1 MRENNVNIVAHVGRS
16 FEVTLYASPGTTGYS
31 WILTGLPPAV
41 GLTDVSLTPVAPIQ
55 PGSVSRQ
62 IFTFLGLA
70 VGGGALSFDLV
81 RPWEPDKPADK
92 RNYTVEVLSEVA
104 EAASAMQAVAGNE
117 SFPSVVFGVCEG
129 EHKGKIMVDSRTN
142 CVQPYGFPDGIWPAN
157 VKYGFPVIHIYGGF
171 PPAGFDTCPS
181 AVILY
186 AVNPPRE

>member
-16 FEVTLYASPGTTGYS
+16 FEVTLYASPGSTGYS
-31 WILTGLPPAV
+31 WVLTGLPPAV

-81 RPWEPDKPADK
+81 RTWEPDKPADK
-92 RNYTVEVLSEVA
+92 RIYTVAVLSEVA
-104 EAASAMQAVAGNE
+104 EAADAMQAVAGNE

-129 EHKGKIMVDSRTN
+129 EHEGKVMIDSRAN
-142 CVQPYGFPDGIWPAN
+142 CVAPNSSDSTLPVN
-157 VKYGFPVIHIYGGF
+157 VKYGIPVAPVYGAR
-171 PPAGFDTCPS
+171 PPE
-181 AVILY
+181 AVVMLY
-186 AVNPPRE
+186 AATMPRA